1 MPAGS
6 SMPVRAGRV
15 LPPRSGLRPHRSTCS
30 PRSTHKTR
38 GWWCRLGA
46 LCRKPRARLNNRH
59 LYLLS
64 AALALLGLGL
74 FAYKVQVLGFPLR
87 PQEQTQIWNIEAAV
101 RFEPGPAA
109 VKATLRIPS
118 LTPGF
123 ALLDENFVSRGFGL
137 ATRNAPAGR
146 EAQWTLRQASGSQTL
161 YYRALVYRDA
171 TRIAEDTT
179 PPFPAPPELDEP
191 SRIAMEGLIAE
202 VRRQSADVA
211 SFTTELLRHLS
222 LAQNDPYVSVFLK
235 RGSTSADRARLA
247 TVLLAGAQ
255 IPARIAHGILLRN
268 EPGPVQSE
276 QLLEVHDGVQWLY
289 FNPQT
294 LEQGL
299 PNDYFIWWRGEDRI
313 ADIEGGSPPDVT
325 LAVQQ
330 NLLDSMLVAERRAEK
345 LGSGSMDFSL
355 FSLPI
360 ATQAVYSV
368 LLMIPIGALVILFL
382 RNFVGVKTFGTFM
395 PVLVALAFRETRLVW
410 GILLFAIIVSLGLL
424 IRFYLER
431 LRLLLVPRLT
441 CVLTIVVLLMA
452 GISVLSHKLNL
463 QPGLS
468 IALFPMVI
476 ISMTIERMSIV
487 WEERGASEA
496 IQEGVGSMIVAAV
509 AYVIM
514 GIAALEHLIFVF
526 PELLLLVIAMSLLA
540 GRYTGYRLLE
550 LRRFKALTPSRS
562 G

>member
-1 MPAGS
+1 M
-6 SMPVRAGRV
+6 
-15 LPPRSGLRPHRSTCS
+15 
-30 PRSTHKTR
+30 
-38 GWWCRLGA
+38 
-46 LCRKPRARLNNRH
+46 NNRH
-59 LYLLS
+59 IYALS
-64 AALALLGLGL
+64 AALTLLGLSL
-74 FAYKVQVLGFPLR
+74 FFYKVHVLGFPLR

-109 VKATLRIPS
+109 VKATLRIPT

-137 ATRNAPAGR
+137 ATRNAPEGR
-146 EAQWTLRQASGSQTL
+146 EAQWTLRQASGPQTL
-161 YYRALVYRDA
+161 YYRAQVYRDA

-179 PPFPAPPELDEP
+179 PPFPAQPELDEP

-211 SFTTELLRHLS
+211 SFTTELLRHL
-222 LAQNDPYVSVFLK
+222 AQNDPYVSVFLK
-235 RGSTSADRARLA
+235 RGSTASDRARLA

-255 IPARIAHGILLRN
+255 IPARIAHGVLLRS
-268 EPGPVQSE
+268 EPGPVQAE

-289 FNPQT
+289 FNPHT

-299 PNDYFIWWRGEDRI
+299 PRDFFIWWRGDERI
-313 ADIEGGSPPDVT
+313 ADVEGGSAPDVT

-345 LGSGSMDFSL
+345 IGSHSIEFSL

-395 PVLVALAFRETRLVW
+395 PVLVALAFRETLLIW
-410 GILLFAIIVSLGLL
+410 GIVLFVVIVFLGLL
-424 IRFYLER
+424 IRFYLEK

-441 CVLTIVVLLMA
+441 CVLTVVVMLMA
-452 GISVLSHKLNL
+452 GISVLSHKLGI

-496 IQEGVGSMIVAAV
+496 IQEGVGSLIVAAV
-509 AYVIM
+509 AYLVM
-514 GIAALEHLIFVF
+514 GIAALAHLIFVF
-526 PELLLLVIAMSLLA
+526 PELLLLVIAAALLA

-550 LRRFKALTPSRS
+550 LRRFKALRPSGTPTGSAT
-562 G
+562 